1 MHAFF
6 RFRSRVCRRP
16 LAGLH
21 MLNGCNL
28 GTGISIN
35 VIQGPSPLNARATI
49 DGNSPS
55 DYSLPTTAGFNY
67 GLQFFE
73 IQSLSNGSHILE
85 VLLLDTTAS
94 DGSTVGSLIRFD
106 VAYVTGASSSTPS
119 SQRSSTTPGSSPTQG
134 NIPSHSSSAKSS
146 SKYVHQPLNISLH
159 SLPLFCSSI
168 VGPVVGGV
176 LGGLAAIAFA
186 AIFILRRIRKVQ
198 SRRKLDNLT
207 TIRAPDAPFDPQMY
221 QNPLP
226 QDIAITAPYALSN
239 ASTLAP
245 PRPLTDNR
253 QSTFTA
259 SASSVVP
266 LMPPADTQFAPVSS
280 RLSTSGSGSQLLA
293 GSSPFKLNNTAESSA
308 TDLTRAEGLDTSNHP
323 APPQPSIGALTAE
336 QAELVRGLHANGVP
350 PAEIASVMEAMR
362 REREG
367 GQGTSNLQGGP
378 ASVEDPPRYDFK
390 ERMS

>member
-1 MHAFF
+1 
-6 RFRSRVCRRP
+6 
-16 LAGLH
+16 

-67 GLQFFE
+67 GVQFFE
-73 IQSLSNGSHILE
+73 IQSLSNGSHVLE

-119 SQRSSTTPGSSPTQG
+119 GQNSSTTPGSSPAQS
-134 NIPSHSSSAKSS
+134 NIPSPSASVKSS
-146 SKYVHQPLNISLH
+146 SQYVHRPLNISLP
-159 SLPLFCSSI
+159 SLPLFRSSI

-176 LGGLAAIAFA
+176 LGGLAAIVFA

-198 SRRKLDNLT
+198 SRRELDKLI
-207 TIRAPDAPFDPQMY
+207 TIRAPDPPFDPQMY

-226 QDIAITAPYALSN
+226 QNTAPITAPYALSN

-245 PRPLTDNR
+245 PSPLTDNR
-253 QSTFTA
+253 QSAFTA
-259 SASSVVP
+259 SAPSVVP
-266 LMPPADTQFAPVSS
+266 LMPPADTQFTPVSS
-280 RLSTSGSGSQLLA
+280 RLSSSGSGSQPSA
-293 GSSPFKLNNTAESSA
+293 GSSPFKLNNPAESSA

-323 APPQPSIGALTAE
+323 APPQTSIGVLTAE
-336 QAELVRGLHANGVP
+336 QAELIRGLHANGVP

-362 REREG
+362 RAREG

-378 ASVEDPPRYDFK
+378 ASVEDPPQYDFK